1 MPRRITVAIDGPA
14 GAGKS
19 TVAKRLAAELGYSL
33 VDTGAIYRS
42 IALLADLS
50 GVAWQDEPAVAEIAR
65 QLQISFVM
73 QGESNHVSLF
83 YRGVE
88 TDVSMEIR
96 TPRVSA
102 GASQVSSLPLVRA
115 ALLGLQR
122 RFAEG
127 GGVVLEGRDI
137 GTVVCPNAEAKFF
150 LTASVASRAQ
160 RRHQELLAS
169 GEEVTLD
176 ETRRAVEA
184 RDYADMN
191 RPIAPLRQ
199 APDAVFVD
207 ASERNV
213 DDIVAEMTRLVR
225 SKEHL

>member
-1 MPRRITVAIDGPA
+1 MPRRVTVAIDGPA

-19 TVAKRLAAELGYSL
+19 TVAKRLAAALGYSL

-65 QLQISFVM
+65 QLQISFAM
-73 QGESNHVSLF
+73 HGESNHVSLF
-83 YRGVE
+83 DKGIE
-88 TDVSMEIR
+88 TDVSAEIR

-169 GEEVTLD
+169 GEEITLD

-191 RPIAPLRQ
+191 RPIAPLKQ
-199 APDAVFVD
+199 AHDAVFVD
-207 ASERNV
+207 ASERNI
-213 DDIVAEMTRLVR
+213 DDIVAEMTHLVR
-225 SKEHL
+225 SKEHR